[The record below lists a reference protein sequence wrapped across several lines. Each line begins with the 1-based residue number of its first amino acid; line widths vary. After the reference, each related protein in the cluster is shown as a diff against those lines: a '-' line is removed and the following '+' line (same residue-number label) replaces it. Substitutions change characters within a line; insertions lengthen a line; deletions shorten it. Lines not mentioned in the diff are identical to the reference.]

1 MNIRVICI
9 LLIISLQQTFATA
22 QLDGAESCPAP
33 DTERPSPSNSPP
45 EDASTSVCVDL
56 PGSTEDW
63 GRVLKQLK
71 IFLKQLSQARQLI
84 GTKHFISELIT
95 TLKLPGAKNQWI
107 KLFEDISLEEIFDNI
122 SFGGFRF

>member
-1 MNIRVICI
+1 MNIRVVCI

-22 QLDGAESCPAP
+22 QTDESESCPAP
-33 DTERPSPSNSPP
+33 DTERQSPSNSPS

-122 SFGGFRF
+122 SFGGFRI

>member
-22 QLDGAESCPAP
+22 QTDGAESCPAP

-107 KLFEDISLEEIFDNI
+107 ELLEDISLEEIFDNI